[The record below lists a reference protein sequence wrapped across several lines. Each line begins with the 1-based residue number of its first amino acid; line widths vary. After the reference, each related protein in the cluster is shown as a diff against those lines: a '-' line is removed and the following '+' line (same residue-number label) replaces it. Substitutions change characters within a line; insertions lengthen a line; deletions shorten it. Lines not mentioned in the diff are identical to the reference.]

1 MDCIHSYVL
10 RLVGYKIYGFAGS
23 DLKESSRKEPFFKN
37 PISQPG
43 NFCILPRIF
52 SKKDT
57 MEPEPGRRLEGS
69 EQTGGKN
76 ESCDYDG
83 KQIGLSG
90 CTESRG
96 YFKAF

>member
-43 NFCILPRIF
+43 NFCIHLHEILLPGYKTPIF
-52 SKKDT
+52 QKKSH
-57 MEPEPGRRLEGS
+57 PSCHFPAFRL
-69 EQTGGKN
+69 
-76 ESCDYDG
+76 
-83 KQIGLSG
+83 LSHRPRSPMA
-90 CTESRG
+90 TAAAARTP
-96 YFKAF
+96 AITIR